1 MENGALVKRYNHD
14 WLHSLPPEERKEV
27 NKQLIE
33 FKAGIMRVTENGLE
47 VEAGIKL
54 TIEKPK
60 EGECLIIPAFDITP
74 EVMEERIKR
83 KKKQQAFSRAKLKR
97 EFQEEVDDYYKYQD
111 DYER

>member
-47 VEAGIKL
+47 VEAGIEL

-74 EVMEERIKR
+74 EVMEERKR
-83 KKKQQAFSRAKLKR
+83 KKKQQTFNRAREKR
-97 EFQEEVDDYYKYQD
+97 QFQEEVDDYFEHLE